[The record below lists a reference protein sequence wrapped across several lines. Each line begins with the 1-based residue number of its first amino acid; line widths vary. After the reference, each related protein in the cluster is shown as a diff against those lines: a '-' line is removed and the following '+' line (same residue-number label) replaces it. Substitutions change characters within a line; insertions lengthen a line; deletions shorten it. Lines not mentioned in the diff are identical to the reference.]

1 MDFAN
6 ITIEPQFT
14 DYASSAFV
22 QQMGRRCVGEKVIR
36 VKSGCCGAPCSFR
49 NGNSDTFYGL
59 VIDNYRGRGSLEI
72 CSPFTVLE
80 YVPESIRSELM
91 RGWSTAAPE
100 CHTVSVSDI
109 TSVARSLFDVE
120 DTDSDSDSDSDSD
133 DDADA
138 DAAAAAADAADA
150 DADADTQQLSQ
161 HSKISYVDYNQNA
174 SGIRKETTVVSCC
187 NGDIQRGINITELPM
202 ELDGITMI
210 RVVAE
215 WSDAKKCFESVQRE
229 QLCVRQFVWNSNNK
243 LKHTSL
249 ASKTSAAMKQAN
261 NELKH
266 VIDNYESSSG
276 SESASDSESD
286 LEPAPSPAPS
296 PAPAPRRTTRKPC
309 KRNFFKACSSH
320 EYNRIKKLKK

>member
-1 MDFAN
+1 VDFAN
-6 ITIEPQFT
+6 ITIEPQFS

-36 VKSGCCGAPCSFR
+36 VESGCCGAPCSFR

-120 DTDSDSDSDSDSD
+120 DTDGDSDD

-138 DAAAAAADAADA
+138 A

-161 HSKISYVDYNQNA
+161 HSKISYVDYNQD
-174 SGIRKETTVVSCC
+174 SRGIRKETTVVSCC

-202 ELDGITMI
+202 ELNGITMI
-210 RVVAE
+210 RVIAE

-229 QLCVRQFVWNSNNK
+229 QLCVRQFVWNSNKK

-249 ASKTSAAMKQAN
+249 ASKTSAVMKQAN

-266 VIDNYESSSG
+266 VIDNYESSTD
-276 SESASDSESD
+276 SESDSESD

-296 PAPAPRRTTRKPC
+296 PAPRRTTRKPC
-309 KRNFFKACSSH
+309 KRDFLKACSSH
-320 EYNRIKKLKK
+320 EYNRSKKLKK